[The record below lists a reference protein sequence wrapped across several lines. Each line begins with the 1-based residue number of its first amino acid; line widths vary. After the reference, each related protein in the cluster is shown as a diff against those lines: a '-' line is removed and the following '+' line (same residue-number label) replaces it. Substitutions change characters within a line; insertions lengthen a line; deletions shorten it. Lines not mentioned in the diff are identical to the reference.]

1 MKVGWAN
8 RSMSILQQ
16 VHFAINIQWN
26 PCHNL
31 GWGLRLAID
40 GQLKAAIRNECNHFR
55 SLFAKLYSGLV

>member
-1 MKVGWAN
+1 
-8 RSMSILQQ
+8 MSILQQ
-16 VHFAINIQWN
+16 VHFAINIQGN